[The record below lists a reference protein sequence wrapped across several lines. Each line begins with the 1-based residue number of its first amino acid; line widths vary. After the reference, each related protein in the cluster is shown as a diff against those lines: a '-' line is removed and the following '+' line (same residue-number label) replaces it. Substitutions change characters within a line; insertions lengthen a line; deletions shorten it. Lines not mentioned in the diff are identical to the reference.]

1 MNALA
6 RLRGHRFVLA
16 VVLLALACGTG
27 ITLYLDER
35 ETRQQI
41 RALAVPSAAD
51 WVELNV
57 ASQDFDPGGAQLT
70 LFVVAVPHGG
80 LAQGPGSSAF
90 TRQVEI
96 TVGAITR
103 TVLRTAPGEV
113 TAPQLVQAGLYG
125 GTETDYPFDRYRF
138 TVGFS
143 ASDATGAVP
152 VGLVFGDADPFFAV
166 HPTAEHPT
174 ADGPT
179 TGTVVLNARATRARS
194 TLILAWFM
202 IAAMWAL
209 ALAVMGGAEVLYRG
223 RLGMVWPALGWMA
236 ATMFAL
242 IGMRNAA
249 PGGPPIGSLI
259 DYVAFFWAEAI
270 IATSLTAAVITGTRV
285 ERRKRGAEAARAA
298 RAEPGGP
305 GEPGGP

>member
-6 RLRGHRFVLA
+6 RLRGNRFALA

-27 ITLYLDER
+27 VALYLDER
-35 ETRQQI
+35 DTRQQS
-41 RALAVPSAAD
+41 RALAVPSAPD
-51 WVELNV
+51 WVELNI
-57 ASQDFDPGGAQLT
+57 ASQDFDPGSAQLT

-96 TVGAITR
+96 TVGAIAK

-113 TAPQLVQAGLYG
+113 AEPQLVPAGLYG

-138 TVGFS
+138 TAAFS
-143 ASDATGAVP
+143 ASDSTGTVP

-166 HPTAEHPT
+166 HPTAT
-174 ADGPT
+174 APASGA
-179 TGTVVLNARATRARS
+179 VVLHARATRARS

-209 ALAVMGGAEVLYRG
+209 ALAVMAGAEVVYRG
-223 RLGMVWPALGWMA
+223 GQGMVWPALGWMA
-236 ATMFAL
+236 ATLFAL
-242 IGMRNAA
+242 VGMRNAA
-249 PGGPPIGSLI
+249 PGEPPIGSLI
-259 DYVAFFWAEAI
+259 DYIAFFWAEAI
-270 IATSLTAAVITGTRV
+270 IATSLTTAVIAGTRV
-285 ERRKRGAEAARAA
+285 ERRKRAQSERAA
-298 RAEPGGP
+298 QADQARRAEPGDP
-305 GEPGGP
+305 